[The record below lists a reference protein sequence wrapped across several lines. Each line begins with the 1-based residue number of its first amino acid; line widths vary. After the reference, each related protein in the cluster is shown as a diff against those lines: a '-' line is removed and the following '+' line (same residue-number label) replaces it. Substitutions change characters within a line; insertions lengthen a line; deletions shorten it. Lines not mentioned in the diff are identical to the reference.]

1 MSIEVLIAQTG
12 GEESVRT
19 WGENSPIPSL
29 AEWQRAA
36 LWLARRAR
44 DQRDFHAE
52 VFLCLKAG
60 HLVYDFEYEFCRELC
75 NAARRYCWN
84 AKLYV
89 TVDERIDF
97 NREQL
102 ENVPHLVTWLGG
114 LHEGRGR
121 PTDVLLANFDRMAPL
136 QSYHL
141 TDLRRARDMS
151 ILRYEMMPGLIIPDQ
166 WHCWAAS
173 KEYQPWLADVSA
185 NDARNLIIVIKDSRS
200 VRTAVNQAR
209 AKVEAHPG
217 GRFVI
222 GCLGKGEVSRGVAGL
237 ARELNLPV
245 MRFRG
250 LLELRYF
257 LWRLN
262 RLCQGQGRSEALSKS
277 VEAVP
282 VGSPVFHS
290 ADGRRARLL
299 ITCAFD
305 PDRHDRNC
313 LDAVAD
319 VGAVA
324 RAAPP
329 HAECY
334 VHPYFRAADLPG
346 LFRRMPELTAWL
358 HLGHGDGSGLRDI
371 TGDLI
376 KLDDWFTSL
385 RHATARLPLLVLSV
399 CKSARVARRFAA
411 AGVGVAIG
419 FENQVLPDMCRALAE
434 TVVPTA
440 LNQGGNREAI
450 LRAYNEAFRN
460 NREGAAISKPRA
472 FYSVL

>member
-12 GEESVRT
+12 GEEGVRT
-19 WGENSPIPSL
+19 WGESPPAPKL
-29 AEWQRAA
+29 AEWHKAT

-44 DQRDFHAE
+44 DLRDFRAE

-60 HLVYDFEYEFCRELC
+60 HLVHDFDYEFCRELC

-89 TVDERIDF
+89 AVDEAIDF

-102 ENVPHLVTWLGG
+102 DNIPHLVTWLGG
-114 LHEGRGR
+114 LHKGRGR
-121 PTDVLLANFDRMAPL
+121 PTDVLLANFDRMAAL
-136 QSYHL
+136 QTYHL
-141 TDLRRARDMS
+141 TDLRRARDVS
-151 ILRYEMMPGLIIPDQ
+151 ALRYEMMPGLIVPDQ

-185 NDARNLIIVIKDSRS
+185 NDAQNLMIVIKDSPS

-209 AKVEAHPG
+209 AKVMGHPG

-222 GCLGKGEVSRGVAGL
+222 GCLAKGKVSRGVAGL
-237 ARELNLPV
+237 AQELNLPV

-262 RLCQGQGRSEALSKS
+262 RLCQWQGRSEALSHS
-277 VEAVP
+277 VEAVR
-282 VGSPVFHS
+282 VGKPVFYS
-290 ADGRRARLL
+290 ADGRRPRLL

-305 PDRHDRNC
+305 PDRHERNC

-319 VGAVA
+319 VGAIA
-324 RAAPP
+324 RAAPS

-334 VHPYFRAADLPG
+334 IHPYFRAADLPG
-346 LFRRMPELTAWL
+346 LFRQMPELTAWL
-358 HLGHGDGSGLRDI
+358 HLGHGDGMGLRDI
-371 TGDLI
+371 AGDLI
-376 KLDDWFTSL
+376 KLDDWFASL
-385 RHATARLPLLVLSV
+385 RHTTARLPLLVLSV
-399 CKSARVARRFAA
+399 CESARVARQFAE

-419 FENQVLPDMCRALAE
+419 FENEVLPEMCRALAE
-434 TVVPTA
+434 AVVPSA
-440 LNQGGNREAI
+440 LNHGGSREAI

-460 NREGAAISKPRA
+460 NREVAAISKPRA